1 MRKNAQPT
9 ISMVTPRLNKA
20 GWAADLAAALMA
32 ALISVISLVTFL
44 AISLAAGVVANVRR
58 VGLICVI
65 TWISPEEA
73 VRGVTKEIRIPT
85 LEECDVCH
93 GSGAKAGTQPQ
104 TCPTCH
110 GSGQVQMRRGFFAVQ
125 QTCPHCQGRGTLI
138 KDPCHKCHGHGR
150 VEKSKTLSVKIPA
163 GVDTGDRIRLAGEGE
178 AGEHGAPAG
187 DLYVQVG

>member
-9 ISMVTPRLNKA
+9 ISTATPRLNKA
-20 GWAADLAAALMA
+20 AWEADSAAALMA
-32 ALISVISLVTFL
+32 VLISVISLVTFL
-44 AISLAAGVVANVRR
+44 AISFGGGRGRQRAARGADLRYNMD
-58 VGLICVI
+58 L
-65 TWISPEEA
+65 TLEEA

-110 GSGQVQMRRGFFAVQ
+110 GSGQVQMRQGFFAVQ

-138 KDPCHKCHGHGR
+138 K
-150 VEKSKTLSVKIPA
+150 ESV
-163 GVDTGDRIRLAGEGE
+163 
-178 AGEHGAPAG
+178 
-187 DLYVQVG
+187 Y